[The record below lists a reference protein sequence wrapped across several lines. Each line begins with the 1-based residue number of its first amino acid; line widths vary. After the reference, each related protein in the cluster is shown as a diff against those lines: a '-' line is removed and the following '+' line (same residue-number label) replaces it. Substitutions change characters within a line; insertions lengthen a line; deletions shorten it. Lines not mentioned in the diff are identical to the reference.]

1 MHQIHFALSISD
13 PASSAPSATLVV
25 PVCLF
30 AQAQLSST
38 VMALYVVADL
48 PVLLL
53 LSIFYLLSLYD
64 QSTLNCFSIFL
75 VVITEL

>member
-1 MHQIHFALSISD
+1 MHQIHCALSD

-38 VMALYVVADL
+38 VMALL
-48 PVLLL
+48 FIC
-53 LSIFYLLSLYD
+53 SR
-64 QSTLNCFSIFL
+64 
-75 VVITEL
+75 